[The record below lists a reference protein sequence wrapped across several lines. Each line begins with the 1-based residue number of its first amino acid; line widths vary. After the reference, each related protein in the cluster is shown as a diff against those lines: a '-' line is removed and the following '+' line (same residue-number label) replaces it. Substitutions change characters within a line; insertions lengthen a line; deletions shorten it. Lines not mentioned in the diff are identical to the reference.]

1 MGIVN
6 VTPDSFSDG
15 GRFLA
20 PEAAVAL
27 GVEMVAEGADLLDV
41 GGESTRPGAEA
52 VPPERERERVVPV
65 VRRLAAD
72 LNVPISVDTRK
83 PEVARAA
90 LEAGAS
96 IVNDV
101 TAGRDPAMFDVVRAA
116 GAGMVLMHMRGDPTT
131 MQQLTDYAD
140 VVGEVRAFLAGRI
153 RAATD
158 AGIDAEH
165 LAIDPGLG
173 FAKTLEQNLLLM
185 RHVETLGEL
194 GRPVLVGPSRKSFVG
209 RVLGT
214 EVDDRLEG
222 TAAAVAWLVAHG
234 ANIVRVH
241 DVKPMVRVIRMVE
254 AIRDAGTLAEEA
266 TAT

>member
-1 MGIVN
+1 
-6 VTPDSFSDG
+6 
-15 GRFLA
+15 
-20 PEAAVAL
+20 
-27 GVEMVAEGADLLDV
+27 
-41 GGESTRPGAEA
+41 
-52 VPPERERERVVPV
+52 
-65 VRRLAAD
+65 
-72 LNVPISVDTRK
+72 
-83 PEVARAA
+83 
-90 LEAGAS
+90 
-96 IVNDV
+96 
-101 TAGRDPAMFDVVRAA
+101 
-116 GAGMVLMHMRGDPTT
+116 MVLMHMRGDPAT

-153 RAATD
+153 PAASD
-158 AGIDAEH
+158 AGIYAEH

-185 RHVETLGEL
+185 RHAGALGEL

-234 ANIVRVH
+234 ANVVRVH

-254 AIRDAGTLAEEA
+254 AIRDAGNLWEEA
-266 TAT
+266 TAR

>member
-15 GRFLA
+15 GRFLD

-52 VPPERERERVVPV
+52 VPTDRDRERVVPV

-72 LNVPISVDTRK
+72 LDVPISVDTRK

-90 LEAGAS
+90 LDAGAT

-116 GAGMVLMHMRGDPTT
+116 GAGMVLMHMRGDPAT

-153 RAATD
+153 RAASD

-185 RHVETLGEL
+185 RHAGALGEL

-234 ANIVRVH
+234 ANVVRVH

-254 AIRDAGTLAEEA
+254 AIRDAGNLWEEA
-266 TAT
+266 TAR